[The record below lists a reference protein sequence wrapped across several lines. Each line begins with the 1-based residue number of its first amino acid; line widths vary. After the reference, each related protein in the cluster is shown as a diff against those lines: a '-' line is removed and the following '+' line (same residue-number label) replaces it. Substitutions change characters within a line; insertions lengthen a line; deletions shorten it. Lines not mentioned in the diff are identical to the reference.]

1 MFDIVGEL
9 DRAVVCFEPEPSL
22 ERSHETSSNSLG
34 RDLTMKLQKSNF
46 DRYIGVDVAKATLE
60 IDDSRQA
67 IAKSIDNDADA
78 IVQLIVGSIESPKS
92 TLVVCEG
99 TGGYERKLA
108 YAMHAAGVPIVI
120 ANPRQVRDFASGNG
134 ILEKSDPIDASV
146 LRVFGEDARNLT
158 LATPKSDDQE
168 ELGAMA
174 RRRKQLLDM
183 INQESNRFEQTVDP
197 VILELIKE
205 NLQTLKR
212 QLKTVDEHLAKM
224 IERQAKTN
232 PTVRVLQSVPGV
244 GTVTISTLIS
254 ELPELGKLSRGE
266 IAKLV
271 GVAPLVNQSGRKDGH
286 RSIFG
291 GRGYVRRVLY
301 MATLVAT
308 RHNEKIKRF
317 YTRLVAKGKPKMVAL
332 VASMRKLLTILNDM
346 VRNGEC
352 WRTVNPSESK

>member
-1 MFDIVGEL
+1 MLDIVGER
-9 DRAVVCFEPEPSL
+9 DRAVVCFEPVPSL
-22 ERSHETSSNSLG
+22 ERSFETSSDSLG
-34 RDLTMKLQKSNF
+34 RDLTMKLQKSDF
-46 DRYIGVDVAKATLE
+46 QRYIGVDVSKATLQ
-60 IDDSRQA
+60 IDDSKRL
-67 IAKSIDNDADA
+67 IPRSVDNDAESIVEA
-78 IVQLIVGSIESPKS
+78 IVQSIDAPES

-120 ANPRQVRDFASGNG
+120 ANPRQVRDFASGAG

-146 LRVFGEDARNLT
+146 LRIFGEDARNLT
-158 LATPKSDDQE
+158 LATPKSDDLE
-168 ELGAMA
+168 KIGAMA
-174 RRRKQLLDM
+174 RRRKQLLEM
-183 INQESNRFEQTVDP
+183 INQENNRLQQTADAE
-197 VILELIKE
+197 IIELIKE
-205 NLQTLKR
+205 NLETLKK
-212 QLKTVDEHLAKM
+212 QLKNVNQRLTKM
-224 IERQAKTN
+224 INEQAKN
-232 PTVRVLQSVPGV
+232 DQTVRVLRSVPGV
-244 GTVTISTLIS
+244 GSVTISTLLS

-308 RHNEKIKRF
+308 RSNEIIKRF

-332 VASMRKLLTILNDM
+332 IASMRKLLIILNDM
-346 VRNGEC
+346 VRHGEC
-352 WRTVNPSESK
+352 WRPANVSEPK

>member
-1 MFDIVGEL
+1 
-9 DRAVVCFEPEPSL
+9 
-22 ERSHETSSNSLG
+22 
-34 RDLTMKLQKSNF
+34 MKLQKS
-46 DRYIGVDVAKATLE
+46 DYQRYIGVDVSKATLE
-60 IDDSRQA
+60 IDDSRRL
-67 IAKSIDNDADA
+67 IPKSIDNDADT
-78 IVQLIVGSIESPKS
+78 IVEVIIQSIDSPES

-158 LATPKSDDQE
+158 LATQKSEDHQK
-168 ELGAMA
+168 LGAMA
-174 RRRKQLLDM
+174 RRRKQLVEM
-183 INQESNRFEQTVDP
+183 INQESNRLQQTMDSE
-197 VILELIKE
+197 IADLIQEHLE
-205 NLQTLKR
+205 TLKK
-212 QLKTVDEHLAKM
+212 QLKTIDHRLAKM
-224 IERQAKTN
+224 INEQAQTD

-244 GTVTISTLIS
+244 GSVTISTFLS

-271 GVAPLVNQSGRKDGH
+271 GVAPLIKQSGQKDGQ
-286 RSIFG
+286 RSVFG

-301 MATLVAT
+301 MATLAAT
-308 RHNEKIKRF
+308 RYNDTIKRF

-332 VASMRKLLTILNDM
+332 VASMRKLLIILNNM

-352 WRTVNPSESK
+352 WRHANLSESK